1 MQTAKS
7 ELSRYSRNCLC
18 GILAAVIAFGAAF
31 GSQKLFPDMSYI
43 NTDNIINSTVKF
55 FTDIGE
61 YFSLAFSGN
70 AGGLFNG
77 YFSSDNFLIN
87 NNIELNA
94 PPQSA
99 NEPVLK
105 VRSTYETGM
114 YLVGDIGVDFTGK
127 SWVSIRK
134 RSERTSCTAV
144 NITSVTAFLPKNSTG
159 RAVYEIVR
167 RSDAEDAYVCGLF
180 LYLRALG
187 ITGLCGNTS
196 CYGGKQLQRISFQSE
211 LYVFLAERKH

>member
-1 MQTAKS
+1 MFRKNLRKKNPLQTAKS

-18 GILAAVIAFGAAF
+18 GILAAVITFGATF

-43 NTDNIINSTVKF
+43 DTENIINSTVKF

-134 RSERTSCTAV
+134 KV
-144 NITSVTAFLPKNSTG
+144 
-159 RAVYEIVR
+159 
-167 RSDAEDAYVCGLF
+167 
-180 LYLRALG
+180 
-187 ITGLCGNTS
+187 
-196 CYGGKQLQRISFQSE
+196 GKDMAAKTTTLTTWSNSE
-211 LYVFLAERKH
+211 LGFSAEAIPTARPIPQ